1 MTTDLDGAVVAVVGA
16 SGGLGAP
23 IARQLAERGA
33 HLVLAG
39 RRQDRLDALAIDG
52 ASSVALDIRDAD
64 AGDKL
69 VAAAHDVFG
78 RLDGVVN
85 AAGVVAFGS
94 LSDTDDVVLEELF
107 LTNVL
112 GPLWLI
118 KRVIPALSA
127 TRGFLVNISAVVA
140 ESPMPGMVGYSASK
154 AALTGAD
161 RALVRELRRLHIR
174 VCDARPPHTE
184 TGLAHRPL
192 AGVSPA
198 LPEGLSPERVAAR
211 IVAAIEADEVDVA
224 PDQF

>member
-1 MTTDLDGAVVAVVGA
+1 MTTNLDGAVVAVVGA

-23 IARQLAERGA
+23 IARRLAERGA
-33 HLVLAG
+33 RLVIAG
-39 RRQDRLDALAIDG
+39 RQQDRLDALAIE
-52 ASSVALDIRDAD
+52 AAPSVVLDVRNAD
-64 AGDKL
+64 AGDAL
-69 VAAAHDVFG
+69 VATAHEVFG

-85 AAGVVAFGS
+85 AAGIVAFGS
-94 LSDTDDVVLEELF
+94 LQDTDDAVLEELF

-127 TRGFLVNISAVVA
+127 TRGFFVNISAVVA

-174 VCDARPPHTE
+174 VCDVRPPHTE
-184 TGLAHRPL
+184 TGLALRPL
-192 AGVSPA
+192 AGVSPT
-198 LPEGLSPERVAAR
+198 LPEGLSPERVAMR
-211 IVAAIEADEVDVA
+211 IVTAIEAGEVDVA
-224 PDQF
+224 ADQF